1 MDLCPPLQNAS
12 AGRAAGGERLS
23 VGLSGRGHG
32 AGAVAGDGQPRPR
45 RPRRLRR
52 LRLAAQAGRAL
63 QWARSG
69 IAGVQLEL
77 VELVE
82 LVEV

>member
-32 AGAVAGDGQPRPR
+32 AGAVAGDGQ
-45 RPRRLRR
+45 
-52 LRLAAQAGRAL
+52 AAQAGGSGWPGAAVGAL
-63 QWARSG
+63 GDRRGST
-69 IAGVQLEL
+69 
-77 VELVE
+77 
-82 LVEV
+82 